1 MSYKLLFLSRS
12 SSYTIVQT
20 QIFCATT
27 RNTFFFP
34 YALLLATRFPGL
46 LFLQRK
52 INFYFRTSFL
62 PGDVGWRKARDV
74 HVDQEVTGK
83 RVVSKAATQIDVGLQ
98 NFSND
103 HRNDAIVACNLR
115 DYEGR
120 GSVVT
125 FSSPDCVL
133 YWRRHYALLN
143 ACFAHSKSCLVSVT
157 PASSMPTSCFQH

>member
-1 MSYKLLFLSRS
+1 MRMFYFNCAAKSFRILRSIGRKNKWSHWRFPGSGLAHQQDLSCGISTLTFSGKRAQRVQFLEASHTLRFIVSYKLLFLSRS

-20 QIFCATT
+20 QIFCVTT

-34 YALLLATRFPGL
+34 YALLFATRFPGN

-83 RVVSKAATQIDVGLQ
+83 RVASKAATQIDVGL
-98 NFSND
+98 
-103 HRNDAIVACNLR
+103 
-115 DYEGR
+115 
-120 GSVVT
+120 
-125 FSSPDCVL
+125 
-133 YWRRHYALLN
+133 
-143 ACFAHSKSCLVSVT
+143 
-157 PASSMPTSCFQH
+157 

>member
-1 MSYKLLFLSRS
+1 M
-12 SSYTIVQT
+12 
-20 QIFCATT
+20 
-27 RNTFFFP
+27 
-34 YALLLATRFPGL
+34 
-46 LFLQRK
+46 
-52 INFYFRTSFL
+52 
-62 PGDVGWRKARDV
+62 
-74 HVDQEVTGK
+74 DQEVTGK

-133 YWRRHYALLN
+133 Y
-143 ACFAHSKSCLVSVT
+143 
-157 PASSMPTSCFQH
+157 